1 MRIKKFAAVTLN
13 QVFKNQT
20 YTVRHGLAK
29 GLRRR
34 GGLAFL
40 PAAFASTRERVE
52 EESFLLSLSLEGLTI
67 YDVGG
72 DQGIY
77 TVFFARKVGDH
88 GRVITFEPNPESYR
102 RIVAN
107 AELNQFRN
115 VDVRPIGLGAQ
126 KSKLTFVFPEGEPAR
141 GSADAG
147 IQAQILRE
155 KNPRSIEIEVN
166 SLDDEVLS
174 CGLPEP
180 DLVKID
186 VEGLEMDVL
195 LGMQET
201 LRKSHPSLFI
211 EVHGADVQSKED
223 NAKQVVKFLLDGGY
237 SVFHVESKQS
247 ITYANIEMARQ
258 GHIFCELQAGTPGEN

>member
-1 MRIKKFAAVTLN
+1 MKIKKLAAVTLN
-13 QVFKNQT
+13 KVFKNQT

-29 GLRRR
+29 GLKRR

-40 PAAFASTRERVE
+40 PAVITAAPERVE
-52 EESFLLSLSLEGLTI
+52 EESFLLNLGLDGQTVF
-67 YDVGG
+67 DVGG

-77 TVFFARKVGDH
+77 TLFFASRVGDK
-88 GRVITFEPNPESYR
+88 GKVVTFEPNPESHR

-107 AELNQFRN
+107 VELNKFRN
-115 VDVRPIGLGAQ
+115 VEVRHLGLGAQ
-126 KSKLTFVFPEGEPAR
+126 KGKLTFVFPAGEPAR

-155 KNPRSIEIEVN
+155 KDSRTIEIEVN
-166 SLDDEVLS
+166 SLDSEVAS
-174 CGLPEP
+174 SGLPQP

-195 LGMQET
+195 RGMKET
-201 LRKSHPSLFI
+201 LSKRRPNLFI
-211 EVHGADVQSKED
+211 EVHGADTQSKDD
-223 NAKQVVKFLLDGGY
+223 NARQVVKFLLDAGY

-247 ITYANIEMARQ
+247 ITHTNIETARQ
-258 GHIFCELQAGTPGEN
+258 GHIYCEPQRD

>member
-1 MRIKKFAAVTLN
+1 MKIKKLAAVTLN

-40 PAAFASTRERVE
+40 PAAIASAPERVE
-52 EESFLLSLSLEGLTI
+52 EETFLFSLSLEGQTV

-77 TVFFARKVGDH
+77 TVFFASKVGNH
-88 GRVITFEPNPESYR
+88 GRVVTFEPNPESRR

-107 AELNQFRN
+107 VELNQFRN
-115 VDVRPIGLGAQ
+115 VEVRPIGLGAQ
-126 KSKLTFVFPEGEPAR
+126 KGKLTFVFPENEPAR

-155 KNPRSIEIEVN
+155 KNTRTIEIEVN
-166 SLDDEVLS
+166 SLDDETS
-174 CGLPEP
+174 SFGLPEP

-195 LGMQET
+195 LGMKET
-201 LRKSHPSLFI
+201 IRKSHPSLFI
-211 EVHGADVQSKED
+211 EVHGADVQSKDD
-223 NAKQVVKFLLDGGY
+223 NARQVVKFLLDAGY
-237 SVFHVESKQS
+237 SVFHVESKQD
-247 ITYANIEMARQ
+247 ITHRNIEAARQ
-258 GHIFCELQAGTPGEN
+258 GHIYCESLANTAK

>member
-1 MRIKKFAAVTLN
+1 MKIKRIAAVTLN
-13 QVFKNQT
+13 QVFKNHT
-20 YTVRHGLAK
+20 YTVRHGLAT

-40 PAAFASTRERVE
+40 PAAIASTPERFE
-52 EESFLLSLSLEGLTI
+52 EESFLLSLSLEGQTV

-77 TVFFARKVGDH
+77 TVFFARKVGGH

-107 AELNQFRN
+107 VELNQFKN

-126 KSKLTFVFPEGEPAR
+126 KGKLTFVFPEGEPAR

-155 KNPRSIEIEVN
+155 KNSRTIEIEVN
-166 SLDDEVLS
+166 SLDDEASS
-174 CGLPEP
+174 CSLPEP
-180 DLVKID
+180 ALVKID

-195 LGMQET
+195 LGMKGT
-201 LRKSHPSLFI
+201 LRKSHPNLFI

-223 NAKQVVKFLLDGGY
+223 NAQQVVKFLLDLGY
-237 SVFHVESKQS
+237 SVFHVESKQK
-247 ITYANIEMARQ
+247 ITHTNIETARQ
-258 GHIFCELQAGTPGEN
+258 GHIYCEPRADTAG

>member
-1 MRIKKFAAVTLN
+1 MKIKKLAAVTLN
-13 QVFKNQT
+13 QVFTNQT

-29 GLRRR
+29 GLRRK

-40 PAAFASTRERVE
+40 PAVIPATPERVAE
-52 EESFLLSLSLEGLTI
+52 EAFLLSLSLEGQTD

-77 TVFFARKVGDH
+77 TIFFASKVGVQ
-88 GRVITFEPNPESYR
+88 GRVFTFEPNPQSYR

-107 AELNQFRN
+107 VELNQFPN

-126 KSKLTFVFPEGEPAR
+126 KGKLTFVFPESEPAR

-147 IQAQILRE
+147 IQAQILQE
-155 KNPRSIEIEVN
+155 KNSRIIEIEVN
-166 SLDDEVLS
+166 SLDDETS
-174 CGLPEP
+174 SSGLPQP

-195 LGMQET
+195 LGMKET
-201 LRKSHPSLFI
+201 IRKCHPNLFI
-211 EVHGADVQSKED
+211 EVHGADEQSKDD
-223 NAKQVVKFLLDGGY
+223 NAKQVVTFLLDAEY
-237 SVFHVESKQS
+237 SVFHVESKQN
-247 ITYANIEMARQ
+247 ITHANIEAARQ
-258 GHIFCELQAGTPGEN
+258 GHIYCERQIETAR

>member
-1 MRIKKFAAVTLN
+1 MRIRKFAAVTLN

-40 PAAFASTRERVE
+40 PAAFASTPERVE
-52 EESFLLSLSLEGLTI
+52 EESFLLSLSLEGQTI

-77 TVFFARKVGDH
+77 TVFFARKVGDN

-115 VDVRPIGLGAQ
+115 VDVRPIGLGPQ
-126 KSKLTFVFPEGEPAR
+126 KGKLTFVFPEGEPAR
-141 GSADAG
+141 GSADA
-147 IQAQILRE
+147 
-155 KNPRSIEIEVN
+155 
-166 SLDDEVLS
+166 
-174 CGLPEP
+174 
-180 DLVKID
+180 
-186 VEGLEMDVL
+186 
-195 LGMQET
+195 T
-201 LRKSHPSLFI
+201 LRP
-211 EVHGADVQSKED
+211 VADMETQGIVAYLTKPLKKDVFLKALEQHAPRFRTV
-223 NAKQVVKFLLDGGY
+223 AKL
-237 SVFHVESKQS
+237 
-247 ITYANIEMARQ
+247 T
-258 GHIFCELQAGTPGEN
+258 